1 MVWDLRAP
9 QRTQLRQERAWLA
22 LSSSVICPAVDY
34 GGPDECEI
42 WYMQLAVVTAY
53 LTGTLSVLM
62 LQL

>member
-1 MVWDLRAP
+1 MAWDLRAT

-22 LSSSVICPAVDY
+22 LSSSVICPAMDY
-34 GGPDECEI
+34 GSPDECEI
-42 WYMQLAVVTAY
+42 WCLQLTAVTAY